1 MVYYECLPKTFADT
15 LVFRK
20 LDASPNHII
29 ENTIAEISKQF
40 GKTYPWALGAGR
52 DLPNAY
58 VLPKR
63 KKQFRSGKPIVSFFT
78 APF

>member
-1 MVYYECLPKTFADT
+1 MVYYECLTKTFADT

-20 LDASPNHII
+20 LDSSPNSNYII

-40 GKTYPWALGAGR
+40 GKSYPWALGAGR

-63 KKQFRSGKPIVSFFT
+63 KKQFRSADPS
-78 APF
+78 

>member
-1 MVYYECLPKTFADT
+1 MPHQDLRRYVSFQKIIDS
-15 LVFRK
+15 
-20 LDASPNHII
+20 SPNSNYII

-40 GKTYPWALGAGR
+40 GKSYPWALGAGR

-63 KKQFRSGKPIVSFFT
+63 KKQFRSGRPIVSFFT